1 MSVVL
6 DFLRRSNNTPS
17 PDQDVYSI
25 DKSAA
30 IASDSVFRDIYLDL
44 ETTSYFTTN
53 RLDVKESAKDV
64 RTLVDE
70 DEVIQSIRN
79 ILTTSPG
86 QKLLNPRFGVN
97 IGDLLFEGV
106 TFERAHF
113 MAEVISKE
121 LTRQEPRATF
131 TNVHVVA
138 SPDQASYTVNITA
151 VIPALSKR
159 QINISGV
166 VTTNGLT
173 INQIDNNTIA

>member
-70 DEVIQSIRN
+70 DAVIQSIRN

-106 TFERAHF
+106 TFEHNIIHGNHSSSDR
-113 MAEVISKE
+113 
-121 LTRQEPRATF
+121 T
-131 TNVHVVA
+131 VA
-138 SPDQASYTVNITA
+138 SGLHMKNPDASNNI
-151 VIPALSKR
+151 LYNKE
-159 QINISGV
+159 
-166 VTTNGLT
+166 TTSHKFHYFYSYK
-173 INQIDNNTIA
+173 I